1 MRHVSI
7 AELKAN
13 AEELVAAAESGE
25 DIAIVREGR
34 DVIKLSLIAPVR
46 SMLADTRTPEQRAAQ
61 RAAVDAAY
69 ALGQEIL
76 RAHGPT
82 TSAERRAW
90 IEDGRA

>member
-13 AEELVAAAESGE
+13 AEELVVAMEAGE
-25 DIAIVREGR
+25 DVAVMLEGR
-34 DVIKLSLIAPVR
+34 GSVRLTGSPVR
-46 SMLADTRTPEQRAAQ
+46 HEMADPRSTEQKAEQ

-69 ALGQEIL
+69 EFGQKIL

>member
-7 AELKAN
+7 AELQDH
-13 AEELVAAAESGE
+13 AEEIVAAAEAGE
-25 DIAIVREGR
+25 DIAIVRGGR
-34 DVIKLSLIAPVR
+34 DVIRLTSVGTGRPELV
-46 SMLADTRTPEQRAAQ
+46 DTRTPEQKAKQ
-61 RAAVDAAY
+61 LAAVDAAY